1 MSDFGSGG
9 SSLATDFTPTDCA
22 PRTGPAGGNC
32 TSIYVSTVEEICLLS
47 AGATCA
53 AGHEA
58 YETAGGPQ
66 AGFAWGIFLS
76 LFGDVIISIGLALQ
90 KVAHKGLTLTLT
102 LTLTLP
108 LPLPLTRWR
117 TTASP
122 TQLREA
128 RDASSQGS
136 LSDASSD
143 KLRGEEP
150 KPSFVK
156 MPVWWAGILATVGG
170 EVCNFVA
177 YGDTNTPASVV
188 TAVGCVGVIA
198 NAIIATFFLGEVF
211 RRRDGLGIALVLA
224 GVSLIVCFA
233 PQQTRALSAPV
244 MAEYLRAPGA
254 ITYLALLL
262 LAITALAFLC
272 PRVGHRHVLLTLTL
286 TRTLPLTL
294 TFARAGSP
302 RTQRGHLSRAAGT
315 QGGWIP
321 PHRGGSTRPG

>member
-1 MSDFGSGG
+1 MSRDFGSGG
-9 SSLATDFTPTDCA
+9 SSLVTDFTPTDCA

-53 AGHEA
+53 AGHES
-58 YETAGGPQ
+58 YETAGSQ

-90 KVAHKGLTLTLT
+90 KVAHNRIEKQVKE
-102 LTLTLP
+102 
-108 LPLPLTRWR
+108 R
-117 TTASP
+117 
-122 TQLREA
+122 A
-128 RDASSQGS
+128 RDTSSQRG

-143 KLRGEEP
+143 GLRGEDP

-170 EVCNFVA
+170 EVCNFAA

-224 GVSLIVCFA
+224 GVILIVSFA
-233 PQQTRALSAPV
+233 PQQTRTLSAPV
-244 MAEYLRAPGA
+244 MADYLRAPGA
-254 ITYLALLL
+254 ISYLVLLL

-272 PRVGHRHVLLTLTL
+272 PRVGHRHVLWHISMASLLGSLTVLASKAVS
-286 TRTLPLTL
+286 
-294 TFARAGSP
+294 TFAVQVRAASCP
-302 RTQRGHLSRAAGT
+302 LPCCRVSCMCPATVSTAAVRTPCADPRGHRNQLGR
-315 QGGWIP
+315 
-321 PHRGGSTRPG
+321 RPG